1 MESAFDWIKKG
12 TNHIEKD
19 ELTKALS
26 IFNKVIKKDPE
37 NIRAW
42 LLRSEVEFV
51 QKKYREAFKSLKTVI
66 NLDPGHVE
74 AWINMG
80 NTYRELAG
88 VRRGKKLTTNGSKS
102 LIHFKFTPNEI
113 KLLSQSLKSF
123 NRALKL
129 KENHENALMGK
140 SGVLLSLEKYRET
153 IETFDLLIKHHPKS
167 KHYFYALLGKAN
179 ALKHIN
185 EKRKAKKILK
195 EVKKKSPKGSDVQK
209 MAEMALKYL

>member
-1 MESAFDWIKKG
+1 MNSSFDWIKRG

-19 ELTKALS
+19 ELAKALS
-26 IFNKVIKKDPE
+26 IFKEVIKKDPV

-51 QKKYREAFKSLKTVI
+51 QKKYREAFKSLKTVL
-66 NLDPGHVE
+66 NFDPRHVE

-80 NTYRELAG
+80 NSYRELAG
-88 VRRGKKLTTNGSKS
+88 ARRGKILKANGPKS
-102 LIHFKFTPNEI
+102 LIHYKFTPNEI
-113 KLLSQSLKSF
+113 KLLNLSLKSF
-123 NRALKL
+123 NRALKIE
-129 KENHENALMGK
+129 ENHENALMGK

-153 IETFDLLIKHHPKS
+153 IETFDLLIKHHPRS
-167 KHYFYALLGKAN
+167 RHHFYALLGKAN

-185 EKRKAKKILK
+185 EKSKAKNILK
-195 EVKKKSPKGSDVQK
+195 EVKKKSSKGSDVQK

>member
-1 MESAFDWIKKG
+1 MNSSFDWIKKG
-12 TNHIEKD
+12 TNYIEKD
-19 ELTKALS
+19 ELAKALS
-26 IFNKVIKKDPE
+26 IFNEVIKKDPE

-51 QKKYREAFKSLKTVI
+51 QKRYREAFKSLKTVI
-66 NLDPGHVE
+66 KLNPEQVD

-88 VRRGKKLTTNGSKS
+88 VRRGEILKTNGPKS

-113 KLLSQSLKSF
+113 ELLNQSLKSF
-123 NRALKL
+123 NRALKIV
-129 KENHENALMGK
+129 ENHENALMGK

-153 IETFDLLIKHHPKS
+153 IETFNLLIKHHPRS
-167 KHYFYALLGKAN
+167 RHYFYALLGKAN

-195 EVKKKSPKGSDVQK
+195 EVKKKSPKNSDVQK